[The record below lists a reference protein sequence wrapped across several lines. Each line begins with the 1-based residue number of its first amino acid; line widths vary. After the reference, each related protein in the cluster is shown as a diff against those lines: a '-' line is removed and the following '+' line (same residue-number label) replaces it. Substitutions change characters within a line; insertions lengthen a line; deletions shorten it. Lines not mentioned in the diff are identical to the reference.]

1 MERGYFK
8 VWRKIEDNRSWSRGL
23 EYRGLMI
30 TLLEKA
36 NWKRGYFHGQ
46 EVLPGQL
53 ACSCSTLADEV
64 GVTRYKLMRML
75 STLEDDGFISR
86 KTFNRLCTV
95 INVVNWHLYQA
106 IVEGSKHE
114 AHTKRTSAAHEAHT
128 IKEGYK
134 AIKKIPSASADA
146 AEENASPDGE
156 ERREETVVPAQA
168 VQVPASPVASPSPEP
183 AYRTESNRL
192 LTGQALTWFNRV
204 WDAFGYKRGKAE
216 AADAFLD
223 IEGLSDSLVEA
234 ICRAAGQ
241 EAAHRPDLIARGK
254 TPKMLTGWL
263 RGKRWEDATDTPPP
277 AVPTAAT
284 GPLLGSPIIDMP
296 TPAQREKVW
305 AQSLDFIERLRR
317 GEAPATPKGYDRRK
331 PLPIPAAFRRVLQ
344 GAAL

>member
-8 VWRKIEDNRSWSRGL
+8 VWRRIEDNRSWSRGL

-95 INVVNWHLYQA
+95 ISVVNWHLYQMVA
-106 IVEGSKHE
+106 EATAHE

-128 IKEGYK
+128 IKEGNK
-134 AIKKIPSASADA
+134 ASKKIPSASADA
-146 AEENASPDGE
+146 AGGDASPAGE
-156 ERREETVVPAQA
+156 ERREEAAVPAQA
-168 VQVPASPVASPSPEP
+168 VQVPASPAASPSPEP

-192 LTGQALTWFNRV
+192 LTGQSLTWFTRV

-223 IEGLSDSLVEA
+223 IGGLSESLVEA
-234 ICRAAGQ
+234 ICRAARQ
-241 EAAHRPDLIARGK
+241 EAARRPELVARGK

-263 RGKRWEDATDTPPP
+263 RGKRWEDAADTAPP
-277 AVPTAAT
+277 AVPTAAR
-284 GPLLGSPIIDMP
+284 GPLLGDPVMDRP
-296 TPAQREKVW
+296 TREQREEGWKTGLSLM
-305 AQSLDFIERLRR
+305 AQWRHGI
-317 GEAPATPKGYDRRK
+317 APDRASEHYDRRK
-331 PLPIPAAFRRVLQ
+331 PLPIPMAFRSVLQ
-344 GAAL
+344 RAL